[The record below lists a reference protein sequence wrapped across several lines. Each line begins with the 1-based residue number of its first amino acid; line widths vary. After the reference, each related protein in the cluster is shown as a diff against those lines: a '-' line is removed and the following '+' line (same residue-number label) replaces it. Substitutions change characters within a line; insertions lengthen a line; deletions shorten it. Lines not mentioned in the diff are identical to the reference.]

1 MDGKVSLRALSFPI
15 VKRSLSRH
23 KLIDFVRKTS
33 KDIYDRGVNTFSPEG
48 RIYQIEYAITAIKV
62 SLTQFLV
69 KIRDHLTLFLCLQF
83 GSTAI
88 GVKTNQG
95 VILGVE
101 KKMQSS
107 KLMVPSG
114 RSEKLVEIDRHCACA
129 MSGIVGDARI
139 LIDHGRVEAQNHA
152 FNFNEPMGV
161 EAITQSISDVAI
173 NFGEGYEGSKRK
185 PMSRPYGVALLLGG
199 VDERGPQL
207 YATDPSG
214 TYTEW

>member
-1 MDGKVSLRALSFPI
+1 
-15 VKRSLSRH
+15 
-23 KLIDFVRKTS
+23 
-33 KDIYDRGVNTFSPEG
+33 
-48 RIYQIEYAITAIKV
+48 
-62 SLTQFLV
+62 
-69 KIRDHLTLFLCLQF
+69 
-83 GSTAI
+83 
-88 GVKTNQG
+88 
-95 VILGVE
+95 
-101 KKMQSS
+101 MQSS
-107 KLMVPSG
+107 KLMVPEG

-161 EAITQSISDVAI
+161 EAITQSVSDIAI

-185 PMSRPYGVALLLGG
+185 PMARPYGVALLFGG

-214 TYTEW
+214 TYTEWQANAIGSGQETAMTTLKEQYHSSMSLDEAQKMILQTLKNVMEDSISKDNVEVTIIRSATKLSEKCTPEQLEAVISTLS